1 MNSTVA
7 NTSKAAAPTTPAA
20 KIITPKDTAAF
31 FRKMKGSADRSVGVL
46 MLALRVAE
54 EIAAKKKV
62 RMTYGDVVAAANR
75 IKMVELGRWGG
86 SPHAE
91 KISSG
96 GQPAG
101 EYDVF
106 VPRRMPGTAQELAD
120 VLEETITTAL
130 MDAKNSRK

>member
-1 MNSTVA
+1 
-7 NTSKAAAPTTPAA
+7 
-20 KIITPKDTAAF
+20 
-31 FRKMKGSADRSVGVL
+31 

-54 EIAAKKKV
+54 EVAVKKKV
-62 RMTYGDVVAAANR
+62 QMTYGDVVAAANR
-75 IKMVELGRWGG
+75 IKMVELGDWGAR
-86 SPHAE
+86 PHVE

-96 GQPAG
+96 GQPAE

-106 VPRRMPGTAQELAD
+106 VPRRMPGAAKELAD